1 MGVHLVERRFA
12 PRPQPATAHPAPAY
26 WPVGSEAARP
36 SKIVPGAVWLV
47 AGIAALILA
56 TLYAIGRGPTLPLA
70 APPALRIALAAA
82 IGLSLTAVHKH
93 VRGNRMLGYSLARA
107 QTLLCVAGALTMI
120 LIDNSVAR
128 AFGIAGAASIV
139 RFRTPVEDPTDA
151 TVLFLAMA
159 LGMAAGVG
167 SYGLSIAGT
176 AGVCLLLLAFG
187 TLAPEPKRRNIT
199 IEMVATGH
207 EFPTLHVQNVFATHN
222 VFIEP
227 SEWTQDT
234 ATRVKYRASV
244 DEALSLEILGAQ
256 LMSKG
261 EAGLQSVSWDVRKTP
276 NC

>member
-12 PRPQPATAHPAPAY
+12 PRPQPATAHPAPAH
-26 WPVGSEAARP
+26 WPVGSGAARP
-36 SKIVPGAVWLV
+36 SKVVPGAVWLV
-47 AGIAALILA
+47 AGIAALIVA

-167 SYGLSIAGT
+167 AYGLSIAGT

-199 IEMVATGH
+199 IEMVASGH
-207 EFPTLHVQNVFATHN
+207 EFPTQHVQDVFATHN
-222 VFIEP
+222 VVIEP